1 MTDTTPTK
9 PIRRH
14 VNRSE
19 IVKRKSDGKWIRWE
33 YFSDVDL
40 GIIPFKIAKRSPFFP
55 RRWVITDIADTKQE
69 FISAYQ
75 FRTEHKNDDHQP
87 SN

>member
-1 MTDTTPTK
+1 MT
-9 PIRRH
+9 
-14 VNRSE
+14 
-19 IVKRKSDGKWIRWE
+19 
-33 YFSDVDL
+33 
-40 GIIPFKIAKRSPFFP
+40 FKIAKRSPFFP

-69 FISAYQ
+69 LISAYQ